1 MFHELTR
8 LNKNEYHTQ
17 QPKTQTPINPTQPT
31 PTLTDLSPSRHQP
44 STLARSASR
53 SVGDSRRVLPFHLRW
68 GVVVVDCC
76 CMARVFGCHHTPPR
90 SQPHPSNHTR
100 QKNKNLPHEPRPLQQ
115 HVGGA
120 PEERDHLPPAL
131 PLPVRGPA
139 DDEVERAAHDGGGG
153 IFACA
158 VLDGLVLGWG
168 LRGGGVD

>member
-53 SVGDSRRVLPFHLRW
+53 SVGDSRRVLPFHLCW

-90 SQPHPSNHTR
+90 SQPHPPSNHTR
-100 QKNKNLPHEPRPLQQ
+100 PKKTKTYHMNPAPSSNTS
-115 HVGGA
+115 GA
-120 PEERDHLPPAL
+120 PRKNETTSPPPSPFPSGDPPTTKLSARRMMEGEASL
-131 PLPVRGPA
+131 LAPCWTG
-139 DDEVERAAHDGGGG
+139 
-153 IFACA
+153 
-158 VLDGLVLGWG
+158 
-168 LRGGGVD
+168 